1 MKRISRRN
9 FLKVAGVGAAALGL
23 AACGGSSS
31 STASSTA
38 SSAAASAAPAEDVTI
53 KVAAIETGYGADMWK
68 KVTEAFTAQTG
79 IKVELTTDKKLEDV
93 IGPSMQGGDYPD
105 VVHLATVPTAP
116 SAFPELVGCISR
128 KSSHEVNVKAPSI
141 TSANK

>member
-23 AACGGSSS
+23 AACGGAAS
-31 STASSTA
+31 STAPSTA
-38 SSAAASAAPAEDVTI
+38 SSAASAAAEDVTI
-53 KVAAIETGYGADMWK
+53 KVAAIETGYGAEMWK

-105 VVHLATVPTAP
+105 VVHLATGREAALTEQ
-116 SAFPELVGCISR
+116 FI
-128 KSSHEVNVKAPSI
+128 K
-141 TSANK
+141 

>member
-38 SSAAASAAPAEDVTI
+38 SSAAASAAAAEDVTI

-93 IGPSMQGGDYPD
+93 I
-105 VVHLATVPTAP
+105 VP
-116 SAFPELVGCISR
+116 
-128 KSSHEVNVKAPSI
+128 KSEAKRS
-141 TSANK
+141 